1 MARGPD
7 VVIVGG
13 GVIGLATAWRAAG
26 RGLRVSLVD
35 PDPGSGASRVAAGM
49 LAPVTEVHYGEERL
63 LALTLASAARYPDF
77 VAELAEAS
85 GRDPGY
91 RACGTLAVALDADD
105 RAALDE
111 LAAFQAS
118 LGLAI
123 ERLTGRECRRLEPML
138 APSVRGGVLVEGD
151 HQVDPRRL
159 VPALLTA
166 VERAGVTMCRA
177 AAAEIVVAA
186 DRVAGV
192 RLADGTEIAADV
204 VVLAAGCRSAAIAG
218 LPEHV
223 VPPVRPVKGQILRL
237 HGDPRHPF
245 LGRTVRGLVAGSPV
259 YVVPRADG
267 EIVLGATME
276 EQGYD
281 ERVTAGG
288 VYELLRDAHLVLPG
302 ISELPL
308 VETAAGLR
316 PGTPDNAP
324 LIGPAQLP
332 GLVLATG
339 HHRNGILLTPV
350 TADAVAELLATGAL
364 PDLAAPF
371 APDRFTR
378 LGAAR

>member
-13 GVIGLATAWRAAG
+13 GVIGLAIAWRAAG
-26 RGLRVSLVD
+26 RGLRVSVVD

-77 VAELAEAS
+77 VADLAEAS

-105 RAALDE
+105 

-166 VERAGVTMCRA
+166 VERAGVTMSRA

>member
-26 RGLRVSLVD
+26 RGLRVSLMD

-77 VAELAEAS
+77 VADLAEAS

-166 VERAGVTMCRA
+166 VERAGVTMSRA
-177 AAAEIVVAA
+177 AAA

>member
-159 VPALLTA
+159 VPALLAA
-166 VERAGVTMCRA
+166 VERTGVTLCRA
-177 AAAEIVVAA
+177 AAAEIAVAA

>member
-26 RGLRVSLVD
+26 RGLRVSLMD

-77 VAELAEAS
+77 VADLAEAS

-166 VERAGVTMCRA
+166 VERAGVTMSRA